1 MPHARPFDFEQ
12 IKRDIR
18 SPDQPTRG
26 TSMAALYHHA
36 QQNSAIHQ
44 EALELFRASVMAW
57 PDYMTASNAAR
68 GIELIA
74 GPVEGRKIWL
84 ALLNQSKAELAG
96 AIAQSLKDVSFVPVL
111 LELIDRRPEWSIQ
124 LAAVRTLGRMKD
136 RAAFDAIR
144 KRLADRGL
152 RPHAVE
158 ALGELGDPRA
168 IADLEPL
175 LTDRTEAWEIDN
187 HGPMLRVCDLAKD
200 AIAQLQKNG

>member
-1 MPHARPFDFEQ
+1 MTHARPFDFEQ

-36 QQNSAIHQ
+36 KQNPAIHQ
-44 EALELFRASVMAW
+44 EALELFRANVMAW

-74 GPVEGRKIWL
+74 GPAEGRKTWL
-84 ALLNQSKAELAG
+84 ALLNHPKAELAG
-96 AIAQSLKDVSFVPVL
+96 SIATTLKDVSYVPIL
-111 LELIDRRPEWSIQ
+111 LELIERRPEWSIQ

-136 RAAFDAIR
+136 RAAFEAII
-144 KRLADRGL
+144 KRLDNRPL

-158 ALGELGDPRA
+158 ALAELGDPRA
-168 IADLEPL
+168 IAHLEPL
-175 LTDRTEAWEIDN
+175 LRDRTEAWEEDN
-187 HGPMLRVCDLAKD
+187 HGPMLRVCDLAQD
-200 AIAQLQKNG
+200 AIARLRKNG